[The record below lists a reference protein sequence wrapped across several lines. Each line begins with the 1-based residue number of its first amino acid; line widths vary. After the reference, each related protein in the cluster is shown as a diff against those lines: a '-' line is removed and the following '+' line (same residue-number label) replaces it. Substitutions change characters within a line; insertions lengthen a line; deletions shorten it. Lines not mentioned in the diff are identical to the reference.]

1 MMGGAMKPFFGRAF
15 FVAALAVSPGAQADF
30 QDAVDAYNGGNF
42 LYAFDEFRELALNG
56 DAAAQY
62 RLGLMYDKGEGVAR
76 DERQAVS
83 WYIRAAGQDDTRAQF
98 AIAEMYSEG
107 RGVQRDDKQAA
118 RWYLEA
124 AGHGFPKAQLTVGL
138 MYAKGAGL
146 PQDLVQAYKWL
157 SLAGDIAA
165 GSRQWVEDKMAPEQ
179 IRKARLLVQE
189 WLAQHR

>member
-1 MMGGAMKPFFGRAF
+1 MMNRAMKPFFRLALF
-15 FVAALAVSPGAQADF
+15 AVALTVGAGARADF

-76 DERQAVS
+76 DERQAMS

-107 RGVQRDDKQAA
+107 RGVRRDDKQAA

-124 AGHGFPKAQLTVGL
+124 AAHGFSKAQLTVGL

-165 GSRQWVEDKMAPEQ
+165 GSRQWVEDKMVPEQ
-179 IRKARLLVQE
+179 MRKARLLVQE
-189 WLAQHR
+189 WQAMHE

>member
-1 MMGGAMKPFFGRAF
+1 MDRAMKLFFRRVLFA
-15 FVAALAVSPGAQADF
+15 VALAVCGVARADF
-30 QDAVDAYNGGNF
+30 QDAVDAYDGGNY

-76 DERQAVS
+76 DERQALS
-83 WYIRAAGQDDTRAQF
+83 WYVRAAGQDDTRAQF
-98 AIAEMYSEG
+98 AVAEMYSEG

-124 AGHGFPKAQLTVGL
+124 AGHGFPKAQFTVGL

-165 GSRQWVEDKMAPEQ
+165 GSRQWVEDKMVPEQ
-179 IRKARLLVQE
+179 IRKARSLVQE
-189 WLAQHR
+189 WQAQHK